1 MGGFMFRQYREYPF
15 ESELKEVE
23 TRLIARGFNK
33 APNNHD
39 RLKSKEYK
47 IIYHFGAKGSS
58 QEPLRYGIEWIEG

>member
-1 MGGFMFRQYREYPF
+1 MFRQYREYPF

>member
-1 MGGFMFRQYREYPF
+1 MFRQYREYPF

-47 IIYHFGAKGSS
+47 IIYHFGVQDSC
-58 QEPLRYGIEWIEG
+58 QEPLRNGIEWMEG